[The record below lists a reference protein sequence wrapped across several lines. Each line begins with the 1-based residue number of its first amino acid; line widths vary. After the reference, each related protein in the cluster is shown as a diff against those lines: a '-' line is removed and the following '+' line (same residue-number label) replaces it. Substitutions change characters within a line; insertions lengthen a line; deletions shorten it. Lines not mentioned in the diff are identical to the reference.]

1 MILQWAIDMG
11 IRTVGEL
18 NDVIAAGRIQ
28 DMILVQESYMEQKIG
43 DIAETIAADR
53 RKKFVLIAGPFFFR
67 KNNIFPSFIHS
78 DDGTWSETT
87 SNFFG

>member
-1 MILQWAIDMG
+1 MG

-43 DIAETIAADR
+43 DIAGR
-53 RKKFVLIAGPFFFR
+53 RLRQTAG
-67 KNNIFPSFIHS
+67 KSLC
-78 DDGTWSETT
+78 
-87 SNFFG
+87 